1 MLYSEDSELKSTA
14 LTLVERFKPI
24 PLKIS
29 DQVGSIITLQEYL
42 AEKRIK
48 ELEAE
53 LKIPMK
59 TKYEEQTSSNEIESE

>member
-14 LTLVERFKPI
+14 LTLKERFKPI

-42 AEKRIK
+42 AEKRIE

-59 TKYEEQTSSNEIESE
+59 TKYEEQTLSNEIESE